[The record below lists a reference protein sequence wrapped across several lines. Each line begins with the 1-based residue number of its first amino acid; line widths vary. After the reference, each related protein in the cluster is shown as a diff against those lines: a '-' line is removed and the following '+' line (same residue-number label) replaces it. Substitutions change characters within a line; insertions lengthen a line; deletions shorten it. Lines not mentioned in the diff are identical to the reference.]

1 MAVKERGVGPGDVGN
16 TGSRDA
22 EVGGRANIVEGD
34 VSGVLYARGASK
46 ESHGFF
52 ICVTPTMVNI

>member
-1 MAVKERGVGPGDVGN
+1 MVVKEGGVGPGDVLN

-22 EVGGRANIVEGD
+22 EVGDRVVDGD

-52 ICVTPTMVNI
+52 ISVNPTMVNI